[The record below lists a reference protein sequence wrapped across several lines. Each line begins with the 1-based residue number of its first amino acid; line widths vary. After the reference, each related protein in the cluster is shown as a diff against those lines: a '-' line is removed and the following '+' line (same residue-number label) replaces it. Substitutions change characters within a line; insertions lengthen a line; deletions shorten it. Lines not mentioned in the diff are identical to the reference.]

1 MTWSSINLWK
11 KCARFHRLNGKCV
24 VLQTHKTGNLMRT
37 STHSQPYA
45 NAREAS
51 EHADVPMLS
60 GNELRSSMPCLLLS
74 VFSFSNVL
82 IVN

>member
-1 MTWSSINLWK
+1 
-11 KCARFHRLNGKCV
+11 
-24 VLQTHKTGNLMRT
+24 MRT
-37 STHSQPYA
+37 STHSQPYTI
-45 NAREAS
+45 AREAS

-60 GNELRSSMPCLLLS
+60 GNELHSSMPCLLLS